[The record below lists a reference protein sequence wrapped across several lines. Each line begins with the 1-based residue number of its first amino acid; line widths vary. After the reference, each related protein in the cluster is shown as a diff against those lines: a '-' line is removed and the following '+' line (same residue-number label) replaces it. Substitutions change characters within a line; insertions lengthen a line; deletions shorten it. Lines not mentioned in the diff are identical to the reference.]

1 MGLRTMRF
9 SNFFLPVIGA
19 VLLSSCSTEIEV
31 ANNDSNALIQAIRVA
46 NANPGKDRIKLAHR
60 GLYVLRDAA
69 EAGLLL
75 PAITGELT
83 IDGDG
88 SEIRSYAAGRVA
100 LLQVEQDAD
109 VTLRNL
115 SLAEGTNGAIRNFGK
130 LKLEAARIVD
140 STGTRVSAI
149 VLNHGQMIAQ
159 DSELAYNNL
168 EGSERDAGTVLN
180 YGDLRLDNTRIHDN
194 RVQRVHPSQV
204 AAGAV
209 LNMGTLRMRA
219 AHLENNSA
227 DDSARNDDKP
237 GYLSF
242 AGVLNLGNGRVEG
255 KVPAGLTRDARAPD
269 LLASAER

>member
-1 MGLRTMRF
+1 MRV
-9 SNFFLPVIGA
+9 STFFLPVIGA
-19 VLLSSCSTEIEV
+19 LLLGSCSTEIEV
-31 ANNDSNALIQAIRVA
+31 ANNDSKALVEAIRLA
-46 NANPGKDRIKLAHR
+46 NANPGKDRIKLARH
-60 GLYVLRDAA
+60 GLYVLRDSA

-100 LLQVEQDAD
+100 LLQIEQDAD

-130 LKLEAARIVD
+130 LKLEAARVVD

-149 VLNHGQMIAQ
+149 VLNHGQLIAQ

-194 RVQRVHPSQV
+194 RVQRMHPSQV

-209 LNMGTLRMRA
+209 LNMGTLR
-219 AHLENNSA
+219 
-227 DDSARNDDKP
+227 K
-237 GYLSF
+237 F
-242 AGVLNLGNGRVEG
+242 
-255 KVPAGLTRDARAPD
+255 PAGLTRDARTPE
-269 LLASAER
+269 LASTDL